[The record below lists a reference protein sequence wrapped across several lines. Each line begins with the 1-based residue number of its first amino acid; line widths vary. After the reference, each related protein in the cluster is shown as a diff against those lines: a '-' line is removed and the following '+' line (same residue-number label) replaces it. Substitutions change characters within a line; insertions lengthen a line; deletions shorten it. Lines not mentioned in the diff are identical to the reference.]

1 MKLSPEL
8 AEIRDTLNSSIRSE
22 EYIHD
27 DILALY
33 YDMVDEGKR
42 HAAKPIE
49 KALGLLESALD
60 ELREASNRALEW
72 DSEEESEEE

>member
-33 YDMVDEGKR
+33 YDMVDEGIR
-42 HAAKPIE
+42 YAAEPIE

-60 ELREASNRALEW
+60 ELREASNRALKW